1 MGTALVLAGALASA
15 QTQLPAEPTP
25 ELPELP
31 GRYVIVLDDDVR
43 DPARVAGEMARVR
56 GLEVGF
62 VYNSALK
69 GFSAIMSDEQVTR
82 LRADGRVD
90 HIEPDAVVKGAAP
103 ELPWGVD
110 RVDADLSSTRAGN
123 GSGAVMG
130 VNAYVIDSGIAD
142 NPDLNVVDHVNFTG
156 GQNTDCNGH
165 GTHVAGTLAARDN
178 RPSGGGLLD
187 LPLLDDGER
196 PKEVVVGVAPGAPL
210 TGVKVLNC
218 NNVGTL
224 SGVIKGID
232 WVTANAKEPAVA
244 NLSLGGAASKALDD
258 AVRKSA
264 SRGIFYSV
272 AAGNDGKDACR
283 YSPARAGAGTNN
295 GIVTVAATNRSDTET
310 SWSNYGPCVDIWAP
324 GENILSTA
332 KGGGTMIM
340 SGTSMASPHVGGGGV
355 LYRSTHPNAKPASVE
370 AALKEAA
377 GTSNEKSKD
386 RRRPVKLENV
396 ARF

>member
-1 MGTALVLAGALASA
+1 
-15 QTQLPAEPTP
+15 
-25 ELPELP
+25 
-31 GRYVIVLDDDVR
+31 
-43 DPARVAGEMARVR
+43 MARVR

-283 YSPARAGAGTNN
+283 YSPAGR
-295 GIVTVAATNRSDTET
+295 V
-310 SWSNYGPCVDIWAP
+310 PAP
-324 GENILSTA
+324 T
-332 KGGGTMIM
+332 
-340 SGTSMASPHVGGGGV
+340 MAS
-355 LYRSTHPNAKPASVE
+355 
-370 AALKEAA
+370 
-377 GTSNEKSKD
+377 
-386 RRRPVKLENV
+386 
-396 ARF
+396 